1 MVLLHSLKKCLGVTR
16 WVISVTRKQKKRWIW
31 RKKDSIE
38 NSDVKFLAWEN
49 DFWGTGAE
57 IPYLWRVTTQIWIV
71 LLIDRR
77 SCAWK
82 ICFNQSEAT
91 NHQYGISVTVSQT
104 TFRGETSGCIVKCRL
119 LSSAIKC
126 QGTCAIYVLKK
137 MPVLNGQIYIGG
149 RLMISICSKI
159 KKKILA
165 NCTPTPPLAQC

>member
-1 MVLLHSLKKCLGVTR
+1 MNFKDGIAPLFEEVFGRNQVSNICNKKT
-16 WVISVTRKQKKRWIW
+16 KKRWIW

-49 DFWGTGAE
+49 DFWGTSAE

-104 TFRGETSGCIVKCRL
+104 TFRGETSGCIGCFLR
-119 LSSAIKC
+119 LSSVKLHALF
-126 QGTCAIYVLKK
+126 TSA
-137 MPVLNGQIYIGG
+137 
-149 RLMISICSKI
+149 SSEW
-159 KKKILA
+159 A
-165 NCTPTPPLAQC
+165 NLHWGEVNDFYL